1 MSKLSLIVSKK
12 NYREFKG
19 ADWPSYEDFIN
30 HKYSVTD
37 AIQTEIIEF
46 VEAME
51 ENYNNIATA
60 RTDELSLANQKRQ
73 SHVFYD
79 KKFQGTHCEIPWNT
93 LGINSNGNV
102 FICASPS
109 WIPIFIG
116 NVLEVD
122 NIYDILNSDI
132 ALKIRQEILKGRY
145 YYCNQKL
152 CDFFSFKKTSDFQS
166 HATTDTDLQPLEFED
181 SPELHV
187 SSIPANIIFDFDLT
201 CNFKC
206 PSCRSETIN
215 SNADHIIRPINDRIV
230 DKIKRLVIDKIE
242 KQFVN
247 IRWAGGEPFM
257 SDVYLELLDYIV
269 STGKRNITNIIHT
282 NGSLLK
288 SKAELVK
295 NLLPY
300 TSDLRISFDAG
311 CEQTYKLTRV
321 GGQWNNLIE
330 NVKFVKDLIERN
342 NYKTRL
348 YGDFVVQKNNYKDL
362 PLFAD
367 FCRENG
373 LLMNIQKMWN
383 WDTWNKDVFDDMNI
397 YNSDHY
403 LYNDLKKH
411 FQLANLPM
419 AEN

>member
-1 MSKLSLIVSKK
+1 M
-12 NYREFKG
+12 
-19 ADWPSYEDFIN
+19 N
-30 HKYSVTD
+30 HHS
-37 AIQTEIIEF
+37 
-46 VEAME
+46 
-51 ENYNNIATA
+51 
-60 RTDELSLANQKRQ
+60 
-73 SHVFYD
+73 
-79 KKFQGTHCEIPWNT
+79 
-93 LGINSNGNV
+93 
-102 FICASPS
+102 IC
-109 WIPIFIG
+109 
-116 NVLEVD
+116 L
-122 NIYDILNSDI
+122 LN
-132 ALKIRQEILKGRY
+132 
-145 YYCNQKL
+145 
-152 CDFFSFKKTSDFQS
+152 
-166 HATTDTDLQPLEFED
+166 
-181 SPELHV
+181 
-187 SSIPANIIFDFDLT
+187 
-201 CNFKC
+201 
-206 PSCRSETIN
+206 RS
-215 SNADHIIRPINDRIV
+215 
-230 DKIKRLVIDKIE
+230 IDKIE

-342 NYKTRL
+342 NFKTRL